1 MLHFEHPTERDD
13 LNQKWR
19 HCVKCGIHYD
29 QYEIDFTSGSVEPTV
44 GETLT
49 GATSGKTATVSEV
62 SLQVGTYA
70 GGNAIGTVVVTAQ
83 TGDFTELET
92 INGSTGGTNIMTCRT
107 SLTRGYGNLYPEGM
121 LVTWEGREFCREHF
135 GAIARSTIKAESIP
149 GITED

>member
-1 MLHFEHPTERDD
+1 MLYFEHPTERDQ
-13 LNQKWR
+13 LGQKWR

-62 SLQVGTYA
+62 ALQVGTWA

-83 TGDFTELET
+83 TGDFAEGET
-92 INGSTGGTNIMTCRT
+92 INGSVGGTNIMTCRT
-107 SLTRGYGNLYPEGM
+107 SLLRGYGNLYPESH
-121 LVTWEGREFCREHF
+121 LVSYNDREYCKAHF
-135 GAIARSTIKAESIP
+135 SAIAGSTIKAESIP
-149 GITED
+149 DISED